1 MRKNAEV
8 IIDYS
13 LFDKLYN
20 EICLT
25 ERYLGMKEHLAHAD
39 VSTFDH
45 SVNVARACY
54 TYVVDNKIKCDL
66 KALIKAALL
75 HDYYLYDWHKSPKF
89 TFHGFKHALTAAK
102 NAERDYG
109 ITKKEKNIIESHMF
123 PLNPLHFPRCREAWI
138 LIKFDRKC
146 SLSEVFSEKKRRTV

>member
-1 MRKNAEV
+1 MSDRKIPWHERA
-8 IIDYS
+8 YRARRR
-13 LFDKLYN
+13 FDV
-20 EICLT
+20 
-25 ERYLGMKEHLAHAD
+25 R
-39 VSTFDH
+39 SH

>member
-13 LFDKLYN
+13 LFDKMYN

-25 ERYLGMKEHLAHAD
+25 ERYLGMKEHIAHAD

-66 KALIKAALL
+66 KALIKAAS
-75 HDYYLYDWHKSPKF
+75 K
-89 TFHGFKHALTAAK
+89 ALRRSISSA
-102 NAERDYG
+102 
-109 ITKKEKNIIESHMF
+109 ITTWLDLKI
-123 PLNPLHFPRCREAWI
+123 
-138 LIKFDRKC
+138 
-146 SLSEVFSEKKRRTV
+146 KRRFLQEFATF

>member
-25 ERYLGMKEHLAHAD
+25 ERYLGMKEHIAHAD

-54 TYVVDNKIKCDL
+54 T
-66 KALIKAALL
+66 
-75 HDYYLYDWHKSPKF
+75 
-89 TFHGFKHALTAAK
+89 
-102 NAERDYG
+102 
-109 ITKKEKNIIESHMF
+109 
-123 PLNPLHFPRCREAWI
+123 
-138 LIKFDRKC
+138 
-146 SLSEVFSEKKRRTV
+146 